1 IRARRARYQ
10 PATLK
15 ELPDGSFHVVLWRN
29 LVFTYFV
36 ENLQAEILDGILE
49 RMAPEGV
56 LVIGGHEEL
65 PEGEWPLQ
73 KAHRSHPH
81 LPERR

>member
-1 IRARRARYQ
+1 M
-10 PATLK
+10 
-15 ELPDGSFHVVLWRN
+15 PDGPFHLVLCRN

-65 PEGEWPLQ
+65 PDGEWPLE
-73 KAHRSHPH
+73 KAHRSHPIYRGAGD
-81 LPERR
+81 RRRPPTSDPTP